1 MIQAPIALQG
11 GITGMIFNFFASSRE
26 SDKELFFGPLEG
38 EEFIIIEEG
47 WTMANIVHIM
57 GIFPSITQARN
68 NGYNKPIP
76 EGFTHKSIG
85 KLKYQAYIFKEK
97 L

>member
-1 MIQAPIALQG
+1 MK
-11 GITGMIFNFFASSRE
+11 FNFFSSSRE
-26 SDKELFFGPLEG
+26 SDKELFFGPLEEETFIEIG
-38 EEFIIIEEG
+38 EN
-47 WTMANIVHIM
+47 WTMANIVVAM

-76 EGFTHKSIG
+76 DGFTFKSIG
-85 KLKYQAYIFKEK
+85 KLKYQVFIFKEK

>member
-1 MIQAPIALQG
+1 M
-11 GITGMIFNFFASSRE
+11 TYNFFSSSRE
-26 SDKELFFGPLEG
+26 SDKELFFGPLDDET
-38 EEFIIIEEG
+38 FINIEEN
-47 WTMANIVHIM
+47 WTMANIVVAI

-76 EGFTHKSIG
+76 DGFNHLKIG
-85 KLKYQAYIFKEK
+85 KHKYQVFIFKER